1 MTNDIAEKEVTK
13 TLESKTKDWR
23 QLLKQF
29 EYNYESMDLE
39 EFIECDTNEPT
50 GERLTAT
57 DCVQLA
63 EVS

>member
-1 MTNDIAEKEVTK
+1 
-13 TLESKTKDWR
+13 
-23 QLLKQF
+23 
-29 EYNYESMDLE
+29 MDLE